1 MFVVDSLKISTLAI
15 RFMDTNKHMRSTFF
29 LLSLIAVILFSSTSL
44 FAQFYNG
51 TQADFGKNR
60 IQYAPYLWQF
70 FRFEKFDTYFYLG
83 GKEIAIYTAESAT
96 RNIKDLEEILGTE
109 LEDNIQFVIY
119 NKQSDYKQSNIGL
132 VNDELY
138 NIGGATRIVGSKVF
152 IYYEGDHRK
161 LEKQIRA
168 GVAEV
173 LIDQYMYGGSWK
185 DKVKSSTLLN
195 LPDWYIKG
203 LISYLAEEWNTEV
216 ENRVKDGILNGKY
229 ANFNRLSG
237 LDAVYAGHSLWR
249 YIAQMLGIA
258 NFENILYL
266 TKSSRNIESGF
277 IYALNSSLKT
287 LTKEWQEYYRTQFS
301 RGEKFTTVPPEALL
315 RINTKKTR
323 VYSQFKTSPNGKFAT
338 YTTNEMGQYKLFLY
352 NFETKKTK
360 RLFKRDKKLGRI
372 NDYSYPIVAWHPSS
386 ELFAYVTE
394 EKGEVIMNYYNLKEK
409 KRNKRPPLFDFEKII
424 DLSYSDDGKKMV
436 FSGVQSGQTD
446 IFVFTV
452 GSSQVERITKD
463 PFDDFNPRFM
473 TKSRNI
479 IFASNRVTDT
489 IRFGETVRGQVY
501 KKSNDIFMYNYISKS
516 PVLTR
521 LTNTPNSNE
530 TMPAPY
536 DTSHVSYLSDNNGIV
551 NCYVAKYDSALSFVD
566 TAEHYR
572 YFSTSVQATNYSRNI
587 VEQDI
592 NMMAN
597 KFSEIIFYKGKY
609 RFNWGELK
617 PAAALG
623 VITPKANEKNTKRIG
638 VGTSLNNNAPI
649 VPTIKIPEENNLSNN
664 PNTIDINE
672 YRFTGEGAIKDSAVK
687 KAPSTTNELKR
698 NTSLEFKNTL
708 NVANGAGSTE
718 GFTLPKQRNYLRN
731 FSPDQ
736 FVTQVDNTFLN
747 VGYQKYTGGAVYFN
761 PGFNGL
767 MKIGISDVFEDY
779 RIVGGIRLS
788 ADLKSNEF
796 SLGYDNRGKRLD
808 KLLTFQH
815 QSFPINR
822 TGSAPK
828 VLTHQLKYAVKW
840 PFNEVASIRGSIA
853 TRADRNTFL
862 STDINSLKEPTLY
875 EYWGTAKLEYVY
887 DNTIS
892 KGLNIY
898 NGTRYKLF
906 AEYYNQVNKQKSYI
920 YVLGLDFRHY
930 QKIHRNL
937 IWANRLAASTTSG
950 TQKLVYY
957 LGGVDN
963 WINLSTKT
971 PTFNNNIPV
980 DNTQNYSYQALATN
994 MRGFSQNVRNG
1005 NNFAVIN
1012 SELRWPIFNYLFNRP
1027 MRSDFLN
1034 SFQVVGFGDVGSA
1047 WNGPNPFSE
1056 DNTYNLETIQQNPV
1070 TVILKGNREPVVA
1083 GYGWGMR
1090 SRLFG
1095 YYFRAD
1101 WSHGFA
1107 DGEKQPRIFYLSL
1120 SLDF

>member
-1 MFVVDSLKISTLAI
+1 MFVDYSLKISTLAI
-15 RFMDTNKHMRSTFF
+15 HFMHSNIHIRLKAF
-29 LLSLIAVILFSSTSL
+29 LLSLIVTILFSSTSL

-51 TQADFGKNR
+51 TQTDFGKNR

-70 FRFEKFDTYFYLG
+70 FRFEKYDTYFYLG
-83 GKEIAIYTAESAT
+83 GKEVAVYTAESAK
-96 RNIKDLEEILGTE
+96 RNIKELEELLGNE
-109 LEDNIQFVIY
+109 LEDKIQFVIY
-119 NKQSDYKQSNIGL
+119 NKQSDYKQSNVGL
-132 VNDELY
+132 INDELY

-161 LEKQIRA
+161 LEKQVRA

-173 LIDQYMYGGSWK
+173 LIDQFMYGGSWK

-195 LPDWYIKG
+195 LPDWYLKG
-203 LISYLAEEWNTEV
+203 LISYLAEDWNSEL
-216 ENRVKDGILNGKY
+216 ENRVKDGILSGKY
-229 ANFNRLSG
+229 NNFNRLSG
-237 LDAVYAGHSLWR
+237 ADAVYAGHSFWR
-249 YIAQMLGIA
+249 FIGETQGKDKI
-258 NFENILYL
+258 ENLLYL
-266 TKSSRNIESGF
+266 TKIHRNIESGLNF
-277 IYALNSSLKT
+277 ILGSTLKT
-287 LTKEWQEYYRTQFS
+287 ATKEWKDYYREQFNKA
-301 RGEKFTTVPPEALL
+301 EKLTTVPSEVLL
-315 RINTKKTR
+315 RKKTKQTR
-323 VYSQFKTSPNGKFAT
+323 VYGQFKISPNGKYAT

-360 RLFKRDKKLGRI
+360 RLLKRDKKLDRI
-372 NDYSYPIVAWHPSS
+372 NDYSYPLVAWHPSS
-386 ELFAYVTE
+386 ELFAYITE
-394 EKGEVIMNYYNLKEK
+394 EKGEVIMNYYNVKEK

-424 DLSYSDDGKKMV
+424 DFSYSDDGKKMV

-452 GSSQVERITKD
+452 ASSQVERITKD
-463 PFDDFNPRFM
+463 PFDDLNPRFM
-473 TKSRNI
+473 TKSKNI
-479 IFASNRVTDT
+479 VFASNRITDT
-489 IRFGETVRGQVY
+489 IRFGETVKGQVY
-501 KKSNDIFMYNYISKS
+501 KKSNDIFVYNYVSKS
-516 PVLTR
+516 PLLTR
-521 LTNTPNSNE
+521 FTNTPNSNE

-566 TAEHYR
+566 TVEHYR

-587 VEQDI
+587 IEQDI
-592 NMMAN
+592 NMRAN

-609 RFNWGELK
+609 RLNWGELK
-617 PAAALG
+617 PAASVGIL
-623 VITPKANEKNTKRIG
+623 IPKTNEKSASG
-638 VGTSLNNNAPI
+638 VVSGTSSSNNLPL
-649 VPTIKIPEENNLSNN
+649 VPTVKIPEENSLLNK
-664 PNTIDINE
+664 PNTVNIND
-672 YRFTGEGAIKDSAVK
+672 YRFTSEGAKKDSTVK
-687 KAPSTTNELKR
+687 KASTPKIEPKKNTN
-698 NTSLEFKNTL
+698 TEFKNTL
-708 NVANGAGSTE
+708 NVANESVSTD

-731 FSPDQ
+731 YSPDQ

-747 VGYQKYTGGAVYFN
+747 AGYQKYTGGAVYFN

-779 RIVGGIRLS
+779 RIIGGMRLS

-796 SLGYDNRGKRLD
+796 SIGYDNRRKRLD
-808 KLLTFQH
+808 KLVTFQH
-815 QSFPINR
+815 QSFPISR

-828 VLTHQLKYAVKW
+828 VLTHQLKYALKW

-862 STDINSLKEPTLY
+862 STDINTLKEPTLY

-906 AEYYNQVNKQKSYI
+906 AEYYNQVNKEKSYI
-920 YVLGLDFRHY
+920 YVLGVDFRHY
-930 QKIHRNL
+930 QKIHRNI

-950 TQKLVYY
+950 TQKLIYY
-957 LGGVDN
+957 LGAVDN
-963 WINLSTKT
+963 WINFSTKT
-971 PTFNNNIPV
+971 PTFNNTIPV

-994 MRGFSQNVRNG
+994 MRGFSQNIRNG

-1012 SELRWPIFNYLFNRP
+1012 SELRWPIFNYLYNRP
-1027 MRSDFLN
+1027 LRSDFLN
-1034 SFQVVGFGDVGSA
+1034 NFQLVGFGDIGSA

-1056 DNTYNLETIQQNPV
+1056 DNTYNVEIIEQAPV
-1070 TVILKGNREPVVA
+1070 TVILKGNREPIVG

-1095 YYFRAD
+1095 YYVRAD
-1101 WSHGFA
+1101 WSHGYA
-1107 DGEKQPRIFYLSL
+1107 DGEKQPRVFYLSL